1 MEKYTFAYNH
11 NIALPGSDPNDARL
25 LSVSAPGEGVGS
37 HPQWDVDSFF
47 GCNPCSC
54 NPCGAM
60 QTLLTRHVASM
71 HWTKVN

>member
-11 NIALPGSDPNDARL
+11 NIALPGSDPNNARL

-47 GCNPCSC
+47 
-54 NPCGAM
+54 
-60 QTLLTRHVASM
+60 
-71 HWTKVN
+71 